1 MGLIGE
7 IERIWNI
14 YFYYL
19 YTHIML
25 QTKKETTEVNLTN
38 THPIELSSFKTG
50 FSYKH
55 EMNLLTTCNSPV
67 IFYSFFSHGQRR
79 ALQLVLNI
87 KEF

>member
-25 QTKKETTEVNLTN
+25 RTLKKTLEVNLTN
-38 THPIELSSFKTG
+38 THPIELSSFTTR
-50 FSYKH
+50 FCYQ
-55 EMNLLTTCNSPV
+55 EENYLTTCNSPV
-67 IFYSFFSHGQRR
+67 IFYSSFFHGQHRE
-79 ALQLVLNI
+79 L
-87 KEF
+87 